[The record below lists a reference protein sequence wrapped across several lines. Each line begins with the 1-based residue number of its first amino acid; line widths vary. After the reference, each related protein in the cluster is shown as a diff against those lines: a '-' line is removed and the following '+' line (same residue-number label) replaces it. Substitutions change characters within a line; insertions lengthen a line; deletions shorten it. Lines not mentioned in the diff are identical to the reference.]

1 MLILHCFNIMTKC
14 NITHFSLTNMLTETP
29 TNMPQGLMV
38 SSYVALWLVFR
49 SGQAAV
55 HFGFW

>member
-1 MLILHCFNIMTKC
+1 MTKC

-55 HFGFW
+55 QFGFW